1 MDVRKPQ
8 PAANGNRALRRVGN
22 GPAFGPRLR
31 VPATVQFIG
40 LDHAVTADRRRF
52 IRVAHRLYRGDRL
65 WVAPLDDEM
74 HRVLGPANPFFEHA
88 RMQLWVARRDGQDIG
103 RIAALVDEAHNR
115 VHGER
120 TAHFGFLECE
130 DDPAVVSALLDLAA
144 GWAKEAGQ
152 TKLVGP
158 MNPSINDECGLLV
171 DGFDTPPAL
180 MMSYNPPHLPRA
192 VAAAGFAKAKDLI
205 AFHIDLATA
214 PQERLDRLAAGFRRR
229 HPALTV
235 RTITKKSLA
244 ADVPKIKRIYNEAW
258 ERNWGA
264 VPLTDGE
271 INLLA
276 ERLAPLL
283 VDGLVWLAEE
293 GDEVAGFLLALP
305 DANEILQPLRGRLV
319 SPGLF
324 RALPYLLGWR
334 QPKLFRLVAL
344 GTRDRFRNRGL
355 EAMMFAETLRR
366 ARQAGFIGCEA
377 SWILEDNQPVMRLLE
392 AFSAKPYKTYRLYE
406 RAVR

>member
-1 MDVRKPQ
+1 M
-8 PAANGNRALRRVGN
+8 PAS
-22 GPAFGPRLR
+22 
-31 VPATVQFIG
+31 VQFIG
-40 LDHAVTADRRRF
+40 MDPAVPADRRRF
-52 IRVAHRLYRGDRL
+52 IRVAHRLYRGDPL

-74 HRVLGPANPFFEHA
+74 HRVLGPGNPFFRHA
-88 RMQLWVARRDGQDIG
+88 RMKLWVAHRDGQDVG
-103 RIAALVDEAHNR
+103 RIAAITDDTHNQ

-120 TAHFGFLECE
+120 TAHFGFLESE
-130 DDPAVVSALLDLAA
+130 DDPALVADLLDLAG
-144 GWAKEAGQ
+144 GWAREAGM
-152 TKLVGP
+152 TRLLGP

-171 DGFDTPPAL
+171 DGFGLPPAL
-180 MMSYNPPHLPRA
+180 MMSYNPPHLPRS
-192 VAAAGFAKAKDLI
+192 VEAAGFAKAKDLI

-229 HPALTV
+229 NPALQV
-235 RTITKKSLA
+235 RPITKKSLP

-258 ERNWGA
+258 EKNWGA

-305 DANEILQPLRGRLV
+305 DANEIIQPLRGRML
-319 SPGLF
+319 SPGLL
-324 RALPYLLGWR
+324 RAMPYLLGWR

-344 GTRDRFRNRGL
+344 GTRERFRNRGV

-366 ARQAGFIGCEA
+366 ARQTGFIGCEA
-377 SWILEDNQPVMRLLE
+377 SWILEDNEPVLRLLA
-392 AFSAKPYKTYRLYE
+392 AFSGRPYKTYRLYE
-406 RAVR
+406 RAVK